1 MSREKLWTRIWK
13 HHTKLHLWEK
23 CLVFDLFC
31 ICLLSGAVMSGV
43 GQREAMTQGVM
54 TEAETPWE
62 ETVQENAK
70 EEKKK
75 SRLRLMMGRIHSIRW
90 K

>member
-54 TEAETPWE
+54 TEAETPW
-62 ETVQENAK
+62 K
-70 EEKKK
+70 KPFRKMRKKK
-75 SRLRLMMGRIHSIRW
+75 RKSRAYV
-90 K
+90 